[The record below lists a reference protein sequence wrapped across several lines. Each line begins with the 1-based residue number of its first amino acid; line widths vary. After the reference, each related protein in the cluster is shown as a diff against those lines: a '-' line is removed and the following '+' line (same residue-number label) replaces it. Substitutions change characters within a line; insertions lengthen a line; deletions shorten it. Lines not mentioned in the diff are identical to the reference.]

1 MEKPLSSE
9 RLRGFFVLCCCAA
22 AGRIV
27 SGERRVGR
35 ALFTELDIIALLL
48 KRMDADAKDTA
59 ESLLSAANVSR
70 CNASF

>member
-1 MEKPLSSE
+1 MQ
-9 RLRGFFVLCCCAA
+9 LRGGLLVARTGC
-22 AGRIV
+22 
-27 SGERRVGR
+27 R

>member
-1 MEKPLSSE
+1 MA
-9 RLRGFFVLCCCAA
+9 RTGC
-22 AGRIV
+22 
-27 SGERRVGR
+27 R